1 MLGGC
6 RLNEEAIDGYIAP
19 AQGFILAECGHQQHR
34 RRVAVSQ
41 LGAQAA
47 DRGDAVDAGHFQVD
61 QAEQITLWW
70 PIAHLRQRG
79 LTRVCAVRFQP
90 QLAQH
95 GGKHAT
101 GDGVVVNHQH
111 LASGM
116 AAQVL
121 DQHGE
126 AAALAEFLHTKA
138 SREMEGAALA
148 VFTFYPDAAAHQLNQ
163 MLADGQAKS
172 GTAKAASR

>member
-1 MLGGC
+1 
-6 RLNEEAIDGYIAP
+6 
-19 AQGFILAECGHQQHR
+19 
-34 RRVAVSQ
+34 
-41 LGAQAA
+41 
-47 DRGDAVDAGHFQVD
+47 
-61 QAEQITLWW
+61 
-70 PIAHLRQRG
+70 
-79 LTRVCAVRFQP
+79 
-90 QLAQH
+90 
-95 GGKHAT
+95 
-101 GDGVVVNHQH
+101 
-111 LASGM
+111 M

-172 GTAKAASR
+172 GTAVFTGRTPIRLNKGAENSCETPFRYSDTGILNFKTEYD